1 MGRTTD
7 KGWAAGSVLQ
17 VESFDRSLQ
26 ASNLAVPAFVHLE
39 PLSSSEYG
47 LRFRSALQRG
57 NVWLRQ
63 RCPYFILC
71 VARKIL
77 ISVHLFIRLFM
88 FLHWKKK
95 ARSRVKGS
103 TWLPVMASCGTTTGK
118 IKSVFE
124 ATVLIMMESTRAGP
138 TPTLW
143 YTAMKLY
150 QKAPCVN
157 CISTWNSTSPR
168 IKEPMERL
176 WFLDLSGYAVLFFYF
191 YNLLLSEQVASHTT
205 TFTLS
210 FRAFI

>member
-1 MGRTTD
+1 M
-7 KGWAAGSVLQ
+7 
-17 VESFDRSLQ
+17 
-26 ASNLAVPAFVHLE
+26 PAFVRLE
-39 PLSSSEYG
+39 SLSSSEYG
-47 LRFRSALQRG
+47 HRFRSALQRG

-77 ISVHLFIRLFM
+77 ISVHLSIRLSM

-103 TWLPVMASCGTTTGK
+103 TWLPVTASCGTTTGK
-118 IKSVFE
+118 IKPVFE
-124 ATVLIMMESTRAGP
+124 ATVLIMMESVCAGP

-143 YTAMKLY
+143 CTAMKSY

-168 IKEPMERL
+168 TKEPMERL
-176 WFLDLSGYAVLFFYF
+176 WFLDLSRYAVLFFNFLICYCQSRLLHIQQLLRYLSDLLFSYF
-191 YNLLLSEQVASHTT
+191 FSRH
-205 TFTLS
+205 
-210 FRAFI
+210 